1 MASISTRSR
10 VDVSSCYLTE
20 QQNFLNQVG
29 TSQRPAHTWF
39 LKIVLSRK
47 LVCMFVCPPMR
58 LLITSGVI
66 RTPCHWL
73 HKFYSFY
80 MAAAVNIIS
89 RCGLRNEAR
98 HRNQSNKNTLAMYKP
113 LLSL

>member
-1 MASISTRSR
+1 M
-10 VDVSSCYLTE
+10 Y
-20 QQNFLNQVG
+20 
-29 TSQRPAHTWF
+29 
-39 LKIVLSRK
+39 
-47 LVCMFVCPPMR
+47 VCVCVCPPTR

-66 RTPCHWL
+66 TTPCHWL

-80 MAAAVNIIS
+80 MAAVVSIIS

-98 HRNQSNKNTLAMYKP
+98 HRNQSNKNTLAMYKS